1 MCLFILNKLSRYK
14 YILFIV
20 VIVISSIITNQ
31 IINLLSPDL
40 IELTELSKC
49 PACYGTCA
57 CAKIFSNSFKIDF
70 LNFYTILSHLF
81 AAKNVFYGS
90 IGKTKIV
97 FKKLAHDQE
106 LKLFDDM
113 ICENENLSHLC
124 VNVNKNHNDIDC
136 DVNKID
142 YLSLIKSEVSLN
154 ISNAN
159 AKLVLCPNTNHLE
172 NLLNLSQNYTFSNN
186 DYIYL
191 WTLIKINPEPIIL
204 KILRADEGWPVAKYY
219 GACGRVVVEKYAGLP
234 LTLYYHESWLRR
246 AKIAI
251 GLLESVNMFTF
262 RNPEYSFYFTDLSPD
277 NIVIDENDRPVFI
290 DLENIIVLHKNISI
304 EDQPKEW
311 NNLHTSDNI
320 DCNNCFS
327 FSPTDICSHR
337 ISDHNY
343 YSICQ
348 QILSDKSK
356 DDGFLHSIPVDILHN
371 YKNLKAMIDECALPH
386 KIKSRIEAGDELK
399 KILQRILIDFHYE

>member
-14 YILFIV
+14 YILIIV
-20 VIVISSIITNQ
+20 VIVISSIITRQ
-31 IINLLSPDL
+31 IMNLLSPDL

-57 CAKIFSNSFKIDF
+57 CAKIFSNNFKIDF
-70 LNFYTILSHLF
+70 FNFYTMLSHLF

-90 IGKTKIV
+90 IGKTKV
-97 FKKLAHDQE
+97 VLKKLAHDYE
-106 LKLFDDM
+106 LKLFDNM
-113 ICENENLSHLC
+113 ICENENLTHLC
-124 VNVNKNHNDIDC
+124 
-136 DVNKID
+136 ID

-154 ISNAN
+154 INNAN

-172 NLLNLSQNYTFSNN
+172 NLINLSQNYIFHNN

-204 KILRADEGWPVAKYY
+204 KILQADKGWPVTKYY
-219 GACGRVVVEKYAGLP
+219 GACGRVVIEKYAGLP
-234 LTLYYHESWLRR
+234 LTVYYHETWLRR

-251 GLLESVNMFTF
+251 GLLESANMFTF

-277 NIVIDENDRPVFI
+277 NIVIDENDKPVFI
-290 DLENIIVLHKNISI
+290 DLENVIILHKNISI

-311 NNLHTSDNI
+311 NDLHTSDNI
-320 DCNNCFS
+320 DCDNCFS

-348 QILSDKSK
+348 QILLDKPK
-356 DDGFLHSIPVDILHN
+356 DNGFLHSIPVYIFNN
-371 YKNLKAMIDECALPH
+371 YKNLKVMIDECALPQTM
-386 KIKSRIEAGDELK
+386 KSRIEAGDELK

>member
-136 DVNKID
+136 D
-142 YLSLIKSEVSLN
+142 
-154 ISNAN
+154 
-159 AKLVLCPNTNHLE
+159 
-172 NLLNLSQNYTFSNN
+172 
-186 DYIYL
+186 
-191 WTLIKINPEPIIL
+191 
-204 KILRADEGWPVAKYY
+204 ILRADEGWPVAKYY